1 VGASARWLSQ
11 PGSRRR
17 EINMERATQCM
28 EKRMRGLAE
37 REHTDVL
44 EYVYDTQDRGA
55 DAVMCV
61 KMFELVCE
69 RRRALGPASN
79 KEAGL
84 LLCAQEDNVR
94 DFAKNF
100 PGIFKSALDLEG
112 APRHLA
118 MLKQLARIRLEVE
131 KREMSEAEANV
142 HATRVILEKTMRAPT
157 GKETEESIV
166 EKKRVVDASPS

>member
-1 VGASARWLSQ
+1 
-11 PGSRRR
+11 
-17 EINMERATQCM
+17 MERATQCM
-28 EKRMRGLAE
+28 EQRMRGLAE

-44 EYVYDTQDRGA
+44 EYAYDKQDRGA

-69 RRRALGPASN
+69 KRRALGAASSN
-79 KEAGL
+79 KEAGQF
-84 LLCAQEDNVR
+84 LCAQEENVR

-100 PGIFKSALDLEG
+100 PGIFKNALDLEG

-157 GKETEESIV
+157 GKEKEELIV
-166 EKKRVVDASPS
+166 EKKGLADAPPS